1 MGLPRWLSGKEFACQ
16 YKRCEFN
23 SCVKKMPWKK
33 KWQPGSVF
41 LSGKSHEKRSLVGYN
56 PWGCKRVGHD

>member
-1 MGLPRWLSGKEFACQ
+1 MELPRWLSGKESACQ
-16 YKRCEFN
+16 CKRCEFN

-33 KWQPGSVF
+33 KWQPSSVF
-41 LSGKSHEKRSLVGYN
+41 LSGKSHGKRSLVGHS